1 MAVEHVPVDAAQLL
15 RMSSDELDE
24 LFRKSPAG
32 EIPSGEAEGT
42 VLLAPGTSLEGP
54 AEKLAH
60 LLFWKGKVFDPDRG
74 ELRNRIGPLG
84 LEAVRAKVYKDA
96 SWLDGKETI
105 VLDYSQT
112 SLVAH
117 WIRDE
122 IREVS
127 PGVYLGL
134 VYWER
139 ARILHF
145 ALTFPPG

>member
-1 MAVEHVPVDAAQLL
+1 MAVDHVSVDAGQLL
-15 RMSSDELDE
+15 KMSKDELDG

-32 EIPSGEAEGT
+32 EIPRGEAEGT
-42 VLLAPGTSLEGP
+42 VLLAPGTKLEGP
-54 AEKLAH
+54 AEKLIH
-60 LLFWKGKVFDPDRG
+60 LLVWKGKVFDPERG
-74 ELRNRIGPLG
+74 ELLNEILPFG
-84 LEAVRAKVYKDA
+84 LKAVRAKVYKDA
-96 SWLDGKETI
+96 SWLDQKETI
-105 VLDYSQT
+105 GLDYSKT
-112 SLVAH
+112 SLIAH

-145 ALTFPPG
+145 ALTFPH